1 MLLALLGMSSYLSVD
16 DPAGLDPPDFGMSS
30 YLSVDDPAGLDP
42 PGVTPGRPPGVT
54 PGLGG
59 GGGGGGGAFVA
70 PSRFDD
76 LLCAPEG
83 EVLRG
88 VFFSVPILVS
98 SCGHS
103 DRGGRGG
110 AGMLKHAK
118 LTGEWLAI
126 AKIACG

>member
-59 GGGGGGGAFVA
+59 GGGGGVELL
-70 PSRFDD
+70 SHLLD
-76 LLCAPEG
+76 LLPCSFRQRAKFSG
-83 EVLRG
+83 E
-88 VFFSVPILVS
+88 S
-98 SCGHS
+98 SFLCPF
-103 DRGGRGG
+103 
-110 AGMLKHAK
+110 
-118 LTGEWLAI
+118 WCLAV
-126 AKIACG
+126 ATRKEADEEEQAC